1 MTPADDTV
9 MDLASRLTELRAER
23 DARRRARL
31 RASKLDA
38 HRGEI
43 ARLMREQQISAPELV
58 ALMRSIGVRISTATA
73 RRFLRT
79 LAQEV
84 NA

>member
-9 MDLASRLTELRAER
+9 IDLASRLTALRAER

-31 RASKLDA
+31 RASKLDS

-58 ALMRSIGVRISTATA
+58 ELMRSIGVRISTATA

-79 LAQEV
+79 LAEEIPQ
-84 NA
+84 